1 MGMDRINKALSKFGL
16 TENETAVYLVALKE
30 KDELSPYK
38 ISELTGIPRTTVYEI
53 IMSLSLKGL
62 IELYRSDGMMKQQTK
77 VKAKNPSELRS
88 ILWKRRKELV
98 ETEIDILDVLPDL
111 KGYFH
116 KEEPNA
122 DFKFYPGIEGAKQV
136 YFGED
141 TEGVDLPIVTFE
153 NLMPVDVFGR
163 QELQAD
169 IKKVSDL
176 KKNAKIKVKELIVLN
191 DWTRHILT
199 YQVGRD
205 SNYLKARDIRFIDN
219 PSFNI
224 DQRIAIQGNR
234 TRITCVKDNEVWGLI
249 INSSSLAKTLKS
261 IFEILWQ
268 TAGPVTKELVD
279 SWGENEFLKVEKER
293 SQTTLLPKR
302 KYQSKEF
309 Y

>member
-1 MGMDRINKALSKFGL
+1 MNRIHKALSKFGL
-16 TENETAVYLVALKE
+16 TENEIEVYLATLKE
-30 KDELSPYK
+30 KGELSPYK

-88 ILWKRRKELV
+88 ILWQRRKELV

-116 KEEPNA
+116 KDEPNA

-141 TEGVDLPIVTFE
+141 TEGVNFPIFAFE

-169 IKKVSDL
+169 IKRVSDL
-176 KKNAKIKVKELIVLN
+176 RKNIKTKVKELIALN
-191 DWTRHILT
+191 DWTRHVLT

-205 SNYLKARDIRFIDN
+205 PNYLKARDIRFIDN
-219 PSFNI
+219 RSFNI

-234 TRITCVKDNEVWGLI
+234 IRITCIKDDEVWGLI
-249 INSSSLAKTLKS
+249 INSASLTKTSKA
-261 IFEILWQ
+261 IFELLWQ
-268 TAGPVTKELVD
+268 TATPLTKELVD
-279 SWGENEFLKVEKER
+279 SWGENEFLKAEKER
-293 SQTTLLPKR
+293 K
-302 KYQSKEF
+302 KKAI
-309 Y
+309 